1 MNRRQLFLSTA
12 KAALLA
18 AFGSW
23 LPSKASAQASAA
35 AAPTE
40 GVPAPVVTF
49 GGESAPYGTRTIPG
63 YSLPAP
69 RAPFEGTI
77 GFNAA
82 QSSQWWPRLTVPPKG
97 A

>member
-23 LPSKASAQASAA
+23 LPGKASAQASAA
-35 AAPTE
+35 APAE
-40 GVPAPVVTF
+40 GVPAPTVTF

-82 QSSQWWPRLTVPPKG
+82 QSSQWWPRLTVPP
-97 A
+97 